1 MSDELITNAALV
13 PPGGVTPAG
22 PTRTSSAGAQSTDSA
37 SEATTGTPSASFASV
52 LAEAQST
59 DSPTFSKHALER
71 LTRRGVELDSNSLSR
86 LTDGIQ
92 KAAQKGSRNS
102 VVFVDGTAY
111 VASVQ
116 NNTVITAVTPEAM
129 NSHVFTNIDSA
140 VVA

>member
-1 MSDELITNAALV
+1 MSDLINNPALL
-13 PPGGVTPAG
+13 PPGGAVGAPAPTQRPQTPAQG
-22 PTRTSSAGAQSTDSA
+22 TPGQTSSVADG
-37 SEATTGTPSASFASV
+37 PSFASV
-52 LAEAQST
+52 LADQTST
-59 DSPTFSKHALER
+59 TNAPTFSKHALER
-71 LTRRGVELDSNSLSR
+71 LARRGIDMNGQTLGR

-92 KAAQKGSRNS
+92 RAADKGSRNS

-140 VVA
+140 VIA

>member
-1 MSDELITNAALV
+1 VSDLINNPALL
-13 PPGGVTPAG
+13 PPGGAVGTPAPAQRPG
-22 PTRTSSAGAQSTDSA
+22 SSNQGSLGQSGTATD
-37 SEATTGTPSASFASV
+37 GQSFASV
-52 LAEAQST
+52 LADQTST
-59 DSPTFSKHALER
+59 STTPTFSKHALER
-71 LTRRGVELDSNSLSR
+71 LSRRGIDMDSQTLGR

-92 KAAQKGSRNS
+92 RAADKGSRNS

-140 VVA
+140 VIA